1 LAGCGKKDIVVTQAE
16 KKNVAA
22 CVPVPGIAEFNCPS
36 IMCQILYRR
45 SKYRLRVYEWKQ
57 GAVSRSDTELNG
69 N

>member
-1 LAGCGKKDIVVTQAE
+1 MVTQAE

-45 SKYRLRVYEWKQ
+45 SKYRLRVYEWK
-57 GAVSRSDTELNG
+57 
-69 N
+69 